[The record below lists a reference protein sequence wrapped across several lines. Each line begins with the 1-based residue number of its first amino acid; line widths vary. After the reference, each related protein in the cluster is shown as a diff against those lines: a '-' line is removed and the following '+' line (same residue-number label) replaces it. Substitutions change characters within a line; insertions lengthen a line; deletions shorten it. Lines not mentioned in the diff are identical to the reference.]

1 MHKQDKSFYCSSALT
16 LPSPGGR
23 GDTASPL
30 CKSSVYK
37 LLNIALATLIAAVS
51 LSASPAAR
59 AAGKPIL
66 SVIDSVQP
74 KIVKIYG
81 AGGFRGLEGYQSGI
95 LVSAEGHILTA
106 WSHVLDTDYATAV
119 LDDGRRFEAKLLGAD
134 PRLEV
139 AVLKIEAAELP
150 WFNLAESV
158 RAEDGT
164 RVLAVSNAFNVAAGN
179 ERATVQDSIISVTT
193 NLSAHRGVFDTPYR
207 GPVYV
212 LDTVT
217 NNPGAAGG
225 AVVTR
230 RGQLTALLGK
240 PLLNSMNNT
249 WLNYALPIE
258 ELRKSVDEIRS
269 GKFVQ
274 RSEKELEKKPAK
286 ALTLSLLGVALVPNV
301 LERTPPYIDA
311 VRAGSPA
318 AKADIRP
325 DDLIVLIGDHLIQSC
340 KSFLSELE
348 YIDYEDPVTLSILR
362 GQDLVICTVQYTS
375 EEKPKTP

>member
-1 MHKQDKSFYCSSALT
+1 MIKTKF
-16 LPSPGGR
+16 R
-23 GDTASPL
+23 
-30 CKSSVYK
+30 K
-37 LLNIALATLIAAVS
+37 LLNIALASLIAAVA

-134 PRLEV
+134 PRLEI
-139 AVLKIEAAELP
+139 AVLKIEAADLP

-286 ALTLSLLGVALVPNV
+286 ALTLSLLGIALVPNV

-340 KSFLSELE
+340 KSLKSELE